1 MLADAMSLCSS
12 QGSEESSLVLHLML
26 TTFAGEE
33 IQLAIDLQEYDIF
46 HEFENA
52 VLQQLPY
59 LGDSSTFGCELQ
71 FVTVIRTPAKFW
83 LTPFGTLCGTIIAST
98 WLPNSALWMH
108 YTKGTSRAK
117 PKPFEFHP
125 VRLIGYCLRLF
136 LSTWRSD
143 MFKLK
148 QASGW
153 GRLRGGVASDCKW
166 STCQTQL
173 SACGTG
179 FCNCS
184 LLRVVVAPGRRHF
197 GVKAFEACCSLTTWG
212 DSPSR

>member
-98 WLPNSALWMH
+98 WLPNSAVWMH
-108 YTKGTSRAK
+108 YTKDTSRAK

-125 VRLIGYCLRLF
+125 VLLIGYCLKPF
-136 LSTWRSD
+136 LSTWTSD
-143 MFKLK
+143 MSRLK
-148 QASGW
+148 QESALWVKLLGEA
-153 GRLRGGVASDCKW
+153 VSDCRW
-166 STCQTQL
+166 FTCQTQS
-173 SACGTG
+173 SACSMERFVDATS
-179 FCNCS
+179 FV
-184 LLRVVVAPGRRHF
+184 L
-197 GVKAFEACCSLTTWG
+197 
-212 DSPSR
+212 